1 ARSENPTALE
11 VSSRNHSPG
20 SCRELPS
27 QACCGYKKDIN
38 KSTKK
43 AAQPRMVKQL
53 FYIIHSTI
61 NEAKTYTKTA
71 LKIISIVLIDPSFKP
86 LSKAREVPIAWD
98 AEPNPTPSP
107 TGPSM

>member
-1 ARSENPTALE
+1 
-11 VSSRNHSPG
+11 NHSPG

-27 QACCGYKKDIN
+27 QACSGYKKDIN

-53 FYIIHSTI
+53 CYIIHSTI
-61 NEAKTYTKTA
+61 NGVKTDTKTA
-71 LKIISIVLIDPSFKP
+71 LKIIAIVLIDPSFKQ
-86 LSKAREVPIAWD
+86 LSKARQVPIAWN
-98 AEPNPTPSP
+98 AEPNPTHSP

>member
-1 ARSENPTALE
+1 MALE

-27 QACCGYKKDIN
+27 QACSGYKKDIN

-43 AAQPRMVKQL
+43 LPNHAWL
-53 FYIIHSTI
+53 SSFFYIIHSTI
-61 NEAKTYTKTA
+61 NAAKTDTKTA
-71 LKIISIVLIDPSFKP
+71 LKIIAIVLIDPSFKP